1 MAGGSKIMSEFVKGD
16 MEKMEITIRVYQELI
31 DSQNRNPEINILT
44 VGFIGRL
51 VTDLKNKMEDLK

>member
-1 MAGGSKIMSEFVKGD
+1 MSEFVKGD
-16 MEKMEITIRVYQELI
+16 LEKMEITIRVYQELI